1 QTLRV
6 KHDLQAY
13 ISESVEIL
21 FMGPETHRLSVDN
34 MLNFVRSP
42 DKVVVFE
49 CRDRST
55 DLADVNSRD
64 LQIRLIDG
72 VEAHNSLPE
81 IGWCD
86 PWFKNH
92 QTSRLNMA
100 SHVSNRPS
108 HTSLRFD
115 VSNSAE

>member
-1 QTLRV
+1 
-6 KHDLQAY
+6 
-13 ISESVEIL
+13 
-21 FMGPETHRLSVDN
+21 MGPETHRLSVN
-34 MLNFVRSP
+34 SMLNLARSP

-49 CRDRST
+49 RRDRSA

-81 IGWCD
+81 MGWCD

-92 QTSRLNMA
+92 QTPRLNMA

-115 VSNSAE
+115 VSNSAEYACNDVESILDFEICLI

>member
-1 QTLRV
+1 
-6 KHDLQAY
+6 
-13 ISESVEIL
+13 
-21 FMGPETHRLSVDN
+21 MGPETHRLSVN
-34 MLNFVRSP
+34 NILNLARSP

-49 CRDRST
+49 RRDRSA

-92 QTSRLNMA
+92 QTPPPLEYATPRFYLPFSPAAL
-100 SHVSNRPS
+100 
-108 HTSLRFD
+108 TSPCPCP
-115 VSNSAE
+115 AITT

>member
-1 QTLRV
+1 
-6 KHDLQAY
+6 
-13 ISESVEIL
+13 
-21 FMGPETHRLSVDN
+21 MGPETHRLSVN
-34 MLNFVRSP
+34 NILNLARSP

-49 CRDRST
+49 RRDRSA

-72 VEAHNSLPE
+72 VEAHDSLPE

-92 QTSRLNMA
+92 QTPRLNMA
-100 SHVSNRPS
+100 SHVSNCPS
-108 HTSLRFD
+108 HPSLCLD
-115 VSNSAE
+115 MSYGAE

>member
-1 QTLRV
+1 
-6 KHDLQAY
+6 
-13 ISESVEIL
+13 
-21 FMGPETHRLSVDN
+21 
-34 MLNFVRSP
+34 MLNLARSP

-49 CRDRST
+49 CRDRSA

-92 QTSRLNMA
+92 QTLRLNMA
-100 SHVSNRPS
+100 SNVSNCPS
-108 HTSLRFD
+108 HTSLCLD
-115 VSNSAE
+115 MSYSAEYASDDAEPTIQIDTGHEPTV